1 MKTQTFKLGA
11 VLLAAC
17 FASGCGASSTTL
29 SSTSKNAEPSSTTS
43 DSKRYILSVEPSEA
57 TGVIQFRGESKE
69 GQVVYVRG
77 LIGGGLKPW
86 VDGRAAFVLVDEDL
100 DIACAEPDCPS
111 CRAEL
116 AAACTMVKF
125 VDDQG
130 QPLKTDARNLLGVKD
145 MQSVVVRG
153 LAKRDE
159 AGNASIVADGIFLR
173 R

>member
-1 MKTQTFKLGA
+1 MKTRAFKLGA
-11 VLLAAC
+11 VLLAAS

-29 SSTSKNAEPSSTTS
+29 SNTSKNAELSSTAS
-43 DSKRYILSVEPSEA
+43 DSKSYILTNEPSEA
-57 TGVIQFRGESKE
+57 TGVIEFRGESKD

-86 VDGRAAFVLVDEDL
+86 VDGRAAFVLVDEGL

-116 AAACTMVKF
+116 AAASTMVKF

-130 QPLKTDARNLLGVKD
+130 LPLKTDARKLLGVKD

-153 LAKRDE
+153 LARRDA

>member
-1 MKTQTFKLGA
+1 MKTDFLRLSA
-11 VLLAAC
+11 VLFTAT
-17 FASGCGASSTTL
+17 FVVGCGSSNTSPTV
-29 SSTSKNAEPSSTTS
+29 SSQTTS
-43 DSKRYILSVEPSEA
+43 QSLIAPDASQYFLSDAPSEA
-57 TGVIQFRGESKE
+57 TGVLQFKGESKD
-69 GQVVYVRG
+69 GQVVHVHG

-86 VDGRAAFVLVDEDL
+86 VDGRAVFVLVDEDL
-100 DIACAEPDCPS
+100 DIACAEADCPS

-116 AAACTMVKF
+116 TAASTMVKF

-130 QPLKTDARNLLGVKD
+130 QPLKVDARKLLGVKD

-159 AGNASIVADGIFLR
+159 AGNTSIVADGIFLR

>member
-1 MKTQTFKLGA
+1 MKTQILYLGA
-11 VLLAAC
+11 SLFVAC
-17 FASGCGASSTTL
+17 LASGCGTSSMASNDS
-29 SSTSKNAEPSSTTS
+29 SKNVKTSSVS
-43 DSKRYILSVEPSEA
+43 PDSKRYVMSEEPSEA
-57 TGVIQFRGESKE
+57 TGVIQFRDESKD
-69 GQVVYVRG
+69 GQIVYVRG

-86 VDGRAAFVLVDEDL
+86 VDGRAAFVIVDEGL

-116 AAACTMVKF
+116 TAASTMVKF
-125 VDDQG
+125 LDDQG
-130 QPLKTDARNLLGVKD
+130 QPLKIDARNLLGVKE

>member
-1 MKTQTFKLGA
+1 MKTHVFQLGA
-11 VLLAAC
+11 ILLAPC
-17 FASGCGASSTTL
+17 FASGCGGSSTASKTSQKIET
-29 SSTSKNAEPSSTTS
+29 SSVAP
-43 DSKRYILSVEPSEA
+43 DSKRYILSDEPSEA

-86 VDGRAAFVLVDEDL
+86 VDGRAAFVLVDEEL

-125 VDDQG
+125 VDNQG
-130 QPLKTDARNLLGVKD
+130 QPLKTDARKLLGVKD

>member
-1 MKTQTFKLGA
+1 MKTDTFKVGA
-11 VLLAAC
+11 IVLAAC
-17 FASGCGASSTTL
+17 LASGCGASSTASRDPSKITK
-29 SSTSKNAEPSSTTS
+29 TSPVAS
-43 DSKRYILSVEPSEA
+43 DSKRYVLSEEPSKA
-57 TGVIQFRGESKE
+57 TGVVQFRDESKD
-69 GQVVYVRG
+69 GQIVCVRG

-86 VDGRAAFVLVDEDL
+86 VDGRAAFVLVDEEL

-116 AAACTMVKF
+116 AAASTMVKF

-130 QPLKTDARNLLGVKD
+130 QPLQTDARKLLGVKD

-153 LAKRDE
+153 LAKRDG
-159 AGNASIVADGIFLR
+159 AGNASIVANGIFLR